1 MTYEVVPASG
11 MATGFDTGRTRPAT
25 QTPQGAVRMV
35 QVGADGVLSA
45 GRTTVSATIANGAS
59 LSAAIDLG
67 DSRALAAIV
76 MPASW
81 TTANLTFQASP
92 DGTSYFDLYDGGA
105 ERSVT
110 ASTSRVIAVTIVDW
124 LGLRYLK
131 IRSGTSGTP
140 VTQGADRTLTLITV
154 GA

>member
-1 MTYEVVPASG
+1 
-11 MATGFDTGRTRPAT
+11 
-25 QTPQGAVRMV
+25 MV

-81 TTANLTFQASP
+81 TTANPTFQASP
-92 DGTSYFDLYDGGA
+92 DGTSYFDVYDGGA

-110 ASTSRVIAVTIVDW
+110 ASTSRVISVAIVDW
-124 LGLRYLK
+124 LGLLYLK